1 MGQAGLGKGDRQGSL
16 GFLIEEP
23 RFRETQAARAPD
35 AFDSRGKNTPAEK
48 ARISS
53 ETVTASL
60 ITAGQMFLRLGLATV
75 IVVGSRLILHGETT
89 LFA

>member
-1 MGQAGLGKGDRQGSL
+1 MGQAGLGKRDRRGSL
-16 GFLIEEP
+16 GFLIKGP
-23 RFRETQAARAPD
+23 RFRETQTAHAPD
-35 AFDSRGKNTPAEK
+35 ALDSRGKNTPAEK